1 MPSRF
6 FHFLNI
12 YKNKNFMAEKNF
24 GKIFDQI
31 FFSKKF
37 FDRRKNFIFHF
48 IKKMKKTAGHNL
60 VVNLCFKK
68 LSNRMKIERMRPER
82 ARTQFYAKFH
92 IE

>member
-1 MPSRF
+1 
-6 FHFLNI
+6 
-12 YKNKNFMAEKNF
+12 MAEKKF
-24 GKIFDQI
+24 GKIFDQN
-31 FFSKKF
+31 FFSKNF

-60 VVNLCFKK
+60 VVNLCFEK

-82 ARTQFYAKFH
+82 ARARTQFYAKFH